1 MENLWKKFKF
11 LKRSEDGK
19 IDYSEFVSWAGSLVK
34 GMEEEDKMKEE
45 DLKQLF
51 DLLDRD
57 CYDFNGFNTCRK
69 GNKVFSKEEMFHTLR
84 VLGDIP
90 ANYVAEKGMMPDE
103 IEKWTLLMMEK

>member
-1 MENLWKKFKF
+1 
-11 LKRSEDGK
+11 
-19 IDYSEFVSWAGSLVK
+19 
-34 GMEEEDKMKEE
+34 MEEEDKMKEE